1 MNYKTVK
8 WFNASKGFGFIIPDD
23 GSEEI
28 FVHQSHLKAE
38 GFRSLREVRDTL
50 FGFFP
55 EKKGGRFFSHAL
67 SKGPRGKQEEDFFL
81 FLIPCLVLCPSAI
94 IILLANG
101 GERTGGNPQ
110 EESFYC
116 LLRWHFSFF
125 EIRGT
130 DTLWRSSNEYNYTE
144 RKGRIRRGR
153 DRRRKD
159 ESNQRDWARR
169 VERVRFKTAVSQA

>member
-1 MNYKTVK
+1 
-8 WFNASKGFGFIIPDD
+8 
-23 GSEEI
+23 
-28 FVHQSHLKAE
+28 LKAE

-55 EKKGGRFFSHAL
+55 EKKGGRFFFHAL
-67 SKGPRGKQEEDFFL
+67 SLLKGPRGKQEEDFFL

-125 EIRGT
+125 RYEALTHFGAPQTNTTIQSEKVEYDVDATEGEKT
-130 DTLWRSSNEYNYTE
+130 KAINVTGPDGSNVLGSKRLY
-144 RKGRIRRGR
+144 RKHKGGGSGGP
-153 DRRRKD
+153 DG
-159 ESNQRDWARR
+159 EEAPG
-169 VERVRFKTAVSQA
+169 EPEAH

>member
-1 MNYKTVK
+1 M
-8 WFNASKGFGFIIPDD
+8 
-23 GSEEI
+23 
-28 FVHQSHLKAE
+28 KAE

-67 SKGPRGKQEEDFFL
+67 SLFKGPRGKQEDDFFL
-81 FLIPCLVLCPSAI
+81 FLVPCLVLCPSAI
-94 IILLANG
+94 SILLANG

-125 EIRGT
+125 RYEALTHFGAPQTNTTIQSEKVEYDVDATEGEKT
-130 DTLWRSSNEYNYTE
+130 KAINVTGPDGSNVLGSKRLY
-144 RKGRIRRGR
+144 RKHKGGGSGGP
-153 DRRRKD
+153 DG
-159 ESNQRDWARR
+159 EEAPG
-169 VERVRFKTAVSQA
+169 EPEAH

>member
-1 MNYKTVK
+1 
-8 WFNASKGFGFIIPDD
+8 
-23 GSEEI
+23 
-28 FVHQSHLKAE
+28 LKAE

-67 SKGPRGKQEEDFFL
+67 SLFKGPRGKQEEDFFL
-81 FLIPCLVLCPSAI
+81 FLVPCLVLCPSAI
-94 IILLANG
+94 SILLANG

-125 EIRGT
+125 RYEALTHFGAPQTNTTIQSEKVEYDVDATEGEKT
-130 DTLWRSSNEYNYTE
+130 KAINVTGPDGSNVLGSKRLY
-144 RKGRIRRGR
+144 RKHKGGGSGGP
-153 DRRRKD
+153 DG
-159 ESNQRDWARR
+159 EEAPG
-169 VERVRFKTAVSQA
+169 EPEAH

>member
-1 MNYKTVK
+1 M
-8 WFNASKGFGFIIPDD
+8 
-23 GSEEI
+23 
-28 FVHQSHLKAE
+28 KAE

-55 EKKGGRFFSHAL
+55 EKKGGRFFFHAL
-67 SKGPRGKQEEDFFL
+67 SLLKGPRGKQEEDFFL
-81 FLIPCLVLCPSAI
+81 FLVPCLVLCPSAI

-125 EIRGT
+125 RYEALTHFGAPQTNTTIQSEKVEYDVDATEGEKT
-130 DTLWRSSNEYNYTE
+130 KAINVTGPDGSNVLGSKRLY
-144 RKGRIRRGR
+144 RKHKGGGSGGP
-153 DRRRKD
+153 DG
-159 ESNQRDWARR
+159 EEAPG
-169 VERVRFKTAVSQA
+169 EPEAH

>member
-1 MNYKTVK
+1 M
-8 WFNASKGFGFIIPDD
+8 
-23 GSEEI
+23 
-28 FVHQSHLKAE
+28 KAE

-55 EKKGGRFFSHAL
+55 EKKGGRFFFHAL
-67 SKGPRGKQEEDFFL
+67 SLLKGPHGKQEEDFFL

-94 IILLANG
+94 SILLANG

-125 EIRGT
+125 RYEALTHFGAPQTNTTIQSEKVEYDVDATEGEKT
-130 DTLWRSSNEYNYTE
+130 KAINVTGPDGSNVLGSKRLY
-144 RKGRIRRGR
+144 RKHKGGGSGGP
-153 DRRRKD
+153 DG
-159 ESNQRDWARR
+159 EEAPG
-169 VERVRFKTAVSQA
+169 EPEAH

>member
-1 MNYKTVK
+1 
-8 WFNASKGFGFIIPDD
+8 
-23 GSEEI
+23 
-28 FVHQSHLKAE
+28 LKAE

-55 EKKGGRFFSHAL
+55 EKKGGRFFFHAL
-67 SKGPRGKQEEDFFL
+67 SLFKGPRGKQEEDFFL

-125 EIRGT
+125 RYEALTHFGAPQTNTTIQSEKVEYDVDATEGEKT
-130 DTLWRSSNEYNYTE
+130 KAINVTGPDGSNVLGSKRLY
-144 RKGRIRRGR
+144 RKHKGGGSGGP
-153 DRRRKD
+153 DG
-159 ESNQRDWARR
+159 EEAPG
-169 VERVRFKTAVSQA
+169 EPEAH

>member
-1 MNYKTVK
+1 M
-8 WFNASKGFGFIIPDD
+8 
-23 GSEEI
+23 
-28 FVHQSHLKAE
+28 KAE

-55 EKKGGRFFSHAL
+55 EKKGGRFFFHAL
-67 SKGPRGKQEEDFFL
+67 SLFKGPRGKQEEDFFL

-125 EIRGT
+125 RYEALTHFGAPQTNTTIQSEKVEYDVDATEGEKT
-130 DTLWRSSNEYNYTE
+130 KAINVTGPDGSNVLGSKRLY
-144 RKGRIRRGR
+144 RKHKGGGSGGP
-153 DRRRKD
+153 DG
-159 ESNQRDWARR
+159 EEAPG
-169 VERVRFKTAVSQA
+169 EPEAH

>member
-1 MNYKTVK
+1 M
-8 WFNASKGFGFIIPDD
+8 
-23 GSEEI
+23 
-28 FVHQSHLKAE
+28 
-38 GFRSLREVRDTL
+38 R
-50 FGFFP
+50 FFAP
-55 EKKGGRFFSHAL
+55 KRGKKGRAFFFHAL
-67 SKGPRGKQEEDFFL
+67 SLLKGPRGKQEEDFFL
-81 FLIPCLVLCPSAI
+81 FLIPCLVLCLSAI

-130 DTLWRSSNEYNYTE
+130 DTLWLSSNEYNYIE

-159 ESNQRDWARR
+159 ESNQRDWTRR

>member
-1 MNYKTVK
+1 M
-8 WFNASKGFGFIIPDD
+8 
-23 GSEEI
+23 
-28 FVHQSHLKAE
+28 KAE

-55 EKKGGRFFSHAL
+55 EKKGGRFFFHAL
-67 SKGPRGKQEEDFFL
+67 SLLKGPRGKQEEDFFL

-125 EIRGT
+125 RYEALTHFGAPQTNTTIQSEKVEYDVDATEGEKT
-130 DTLWRSSNEYNYTE
+130 KAINVTGPDGSNVLGSKRLY
-144 RKGRIRRGR
+144 RKHKGGGSGGP
-153 DRRRKD
+153 DG
-159 ESNQRDWARR
+159 EEAPG
-169 VERVRFKTAVSQA
+169 EPEAH